1 MTSLGLMKKV
11 QKSQMRIENLEKALD
26 VVEQEVTEMRCR
38 YKPHNN
44 ISTLTV
50 QRPNATRGY
59 NRTMCCTYNH
69 VFITA

>member
-38 YKPHNN
+38 YLITTSPL
-44 ISTLTV
+44 S